1 MLGEYRK
8 NMKYTQKE
16 LAEKSGV
23 SVRAIRDYEQGQR
36 DLSKASAE
44 TVYRL
49 AKTLQVSM
57 EELIKEYLEEERK

>member
-36 DLSKASAE
+36 NLSKASAE

>member
-36 DLSKASAE
+36 NLSKASAE

-57 EELIKEYLEEERK
+57 EELIKEYLEEGK